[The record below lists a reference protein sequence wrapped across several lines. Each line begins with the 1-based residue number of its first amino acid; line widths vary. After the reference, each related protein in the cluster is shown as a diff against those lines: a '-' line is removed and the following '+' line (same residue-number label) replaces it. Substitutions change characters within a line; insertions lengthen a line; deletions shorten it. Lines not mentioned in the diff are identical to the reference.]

1 LPRKSLLAGLGFRL
15 TAASFSRGHRLPRGA
30 AAACHD
36 RAGTSSGSPRRCGG
50 QIETES
56 LRATSSPFALSEEA
70 ALSKLISVPGTRFE
84 RATDAVLSMGCPVF
98 SLANIALGVETILCA
113 RSSAELSGQH
123 IVIPV
128 LPFLPPVPWLA
139 YLFGAIWIACAVGLL
154 FESTV
159 RTASLALGSLLFVST
174 LTLEVPKY
182 AAHPGSMEWRT
193 GVFEVLAIGTL
204 AWLLPGP
211 RATSSLLSHVSRY
224 LLALSLIVFGVDH
237 FLALAPIGTLI
248 PEWIPWHVFWIAVF
262 GAGFIAAGLSIAF
275 NVLQLWGAFSIGL
288 MFATWVIT
296 LHLPRVLGLYAIP
309 GAPRNPAE
317 WSSLFIAI
325 ALWGGPCA
333 LAGIAWRQRL
343 TSKHIDAGK
352 NLERAS
358 G

>member
-1 LPRKSLLAGLGFRL
+1 VRIEYRPLSN
-15 TAASFSRGHRLPRGA
+15 
-30 AAACHD
+30 
-36 RAGTSSGSPRRCGG
+36 RC
-50 QIETES
+50 
-56 LRATSSPFALSEEA
+56 ALSEET
-70 ALSKLISVPGTRFE
+70 ALSELISVQGTRFE
-84 RATDAVLSMGCPVF
+84 QATDAVLSLGRPVF
-98 SLANIALGVETILCA
+98 SLANIALGVETMLCA

-139 YLFGAIWIACAVGLL
+139 YWFGAIWIACGAGLL
-154 FESTV
+154 FERTM
-159 RTASLALGSLLFVST
+159 RTASLALGSLLFLSMLV
-174 LTLEVPKY
+174 LEVPKY
-182 AAHPGSMEWRT
+182 AANPGSMSWRT

-248 PEWIPWHVFWIAVF
+248 PDWIPWHVFWIAVF
-262 GAGFIAAGLSIAF
+262 GAGFIAAGLSIAL
-275 NVLQLWGAFSIGL
+275 NVLQLWGAFGIGL
-288 MFATWVIT
+288 MFAIWVLT
-296 LHLPRVLGLYAIP
+296 LHLPRVLGLYAIA

-325 ALWGGPCA
+325 ALWGGPWA
-333 LAGIAWRQRL
+333 LAGVAWRQRL
-343 TSKHIDAGK
+343 VSKEVDARED
-352 NLERAS
+352 LQRAS